1 MREEINQFLI
11 KESKSGLS
19 EGTLK
24 KYEIDLKLFLKFI
37 DHREN
42 IKSIGTLDDDRL
54 QIIINKY
61 INFLKRERYKPSTIN
76 NKIVTINKF
85 MRYLSVKLRE

>member
-11 KESKSGLS
+11 KENKSGLS

-24 KYEIDLKLFLKFI
+24 KYEMDLNLFYKFI
-37 DHREN
+37 DYKEN
-42 IKSIGTLDDDRL
+42 IKSIMTLDDDRL

-61 INFLKRERYKPSTIN
+61 IIIGC
-76 NKIVTINKF
+76 KIRF
-85 MRYLSVKLRE
+85 FFGYLQIF